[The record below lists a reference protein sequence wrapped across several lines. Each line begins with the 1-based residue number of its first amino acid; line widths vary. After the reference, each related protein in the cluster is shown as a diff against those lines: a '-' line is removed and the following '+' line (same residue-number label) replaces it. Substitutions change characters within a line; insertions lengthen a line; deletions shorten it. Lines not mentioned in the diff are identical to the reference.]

1 MGTLRLQVR
10 YINIGLLVSYL
21 LRSTKGLTNN
31 AEDVSLVSSSLSVA
45 VKLPSV
51 YTVDLNISFERSSC

>member
-51 YTVDLNISFERSSC
+51 CTVDLNISFERSSC